1 MRRMQILHTTVRLN
15 PADLRVLARLM
26 DVTGITSR
34 SEAIRL
40 AIRGALGLELLNS
53 AARALDILDED
64 AEDRLDAEDARAA
77 LAEFRASGEKSVP
90 LDDVLTDGRPSHDPR

>member
-53 AARALDILDED
+53 A
-64 AEDRLDAEDARAA
+64 DRLDAEDARAA